1 MKNEININYDAGIMV
16 KVSKNGSSS
25 KIQVLDDKVLLQVVN
40 SNIPANSKLDISNE
54 EILFDVDDIEIASDT
69 TVVEIFESLELNLS
83 GNKVKISDELD
94 IINYNTEYNIGDLS
108 NIKASK
114 IIFE

>member
-40 SNIPANSKLDISNE
+40 SNIPALMKKFCLM
-54 EILFDVDDIEIASDT
+54 
-69 TVVEIFESLELNLS
+69 
-83 GNKVKISDELD
+83 
-94 IINYNTEYNIGDLS
+94 
-108 NIKASK
+108 
-114 IIFE
+114 